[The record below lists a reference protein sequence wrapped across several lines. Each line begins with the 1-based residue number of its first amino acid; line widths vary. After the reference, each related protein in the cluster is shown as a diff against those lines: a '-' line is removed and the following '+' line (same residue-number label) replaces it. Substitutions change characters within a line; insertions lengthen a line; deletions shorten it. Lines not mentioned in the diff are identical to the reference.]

1 MKRQNPGGSSGQRRA
16 TACGAPSSAAG
27 PQNDPAEPSDDD
39 RTLVEAIQRE
49 AERQLSRPL
58 APGLSL
64 VATPIGN
71 LGDISLRAIATI
83 ARSDIV
89 LCEDTR
95 HSRAL
100 ASHYGVRARLEAYHE
115 HNAAEM
121 RPRVL
126 DWLAHGRRVAL
137 ISDAGTPLI
146 SDPGFKLVR
155 DALAAGHRVHAI
167 PGPCAAVTALSSAGL
182 PTDSFYFAGFLPPR
196 NSARGARI
204 AELADIPATLIFY
217 EAPQR
222 VAEALADLAAILGPR
237 PAVIARE
244 LTKLNEEVQRGTL
257 SNLAQMAA
265 SRDIKGE
272 IVLLVGPPAEPQIS
286 DDIIRA
292 RLATALASS
301 SLRDA
306 ARAVARDLGI
316 TKSRVYAL
324 GVDIS
329 RGTALNDPC
338 DDGPE

>member
-1 MKRQNPGGSSGQRRA
+1 MVLWGGLLDDGHHFELQQHAVLQRM
-16 TACGAPSSAAG
+16 
-27 PQNDPAEPSDDD
+27 D
-39 RTLVEAIQRE
+39 RDVTGWPVLR
-49 AERQLSRPL
+49 
-58 APGLSL
+58 
-64 VATPIGN
+64 IG
-71 LGDISLRAIATI
+71 
-83 ARSDIV
+83 
-89 LCEDTR
+89 
-95 HSRAL
+95 
-100 ASHYGVRARLEAYHE
+100 
-115 HNAAEM
+115 
-121 RPRVL
+121 
-126 DWLAHGRRVAL
+126 
-137 ISDAGTPLI
+137 
-146 SDPGFKLVR
+146 
-155 DALAAGHRVHAI
+155 
-167 PGPCAAVTALSSAGL
+167 
-182 PTDSFYFAGFLPPR
+182 
-196 NSARGARI
+196 
-204 AELADIPATLIFY
+204 
-217 EAPQR
+217 
-222 VAEALADLAAILGPR
+222 EALADLAAILGPR

-257 SNLAQMAA
+257 SDLAQMAA